1 MHGGLAIGQ
10 QALIET
16 GIAGQSAI
24 DLDHRFTPARQ
35 QALAQHGQIH
45 GQQEHDQV
53 GVTLASVLQVP
64 ARAIDQ
70 HVLPCRQPVVDVA
83 RNAIGQA
90 VSAPAKGKGAL
101 GLHFGEL
108 LHADTQ
114 RRFPTDSAERV
125 MTRCTIRQPRS
136 ASRSRAASSRLSL
149 PEPEGPMR

>member
-53 GVTLASVLQVP
+53 GITLAGVLQVP

-90 VSAPAKGKGAL
+90 VSVPAQGKGAP

-114 RRFPTDSAERV
+114 RRFPHRFRRASDDPPHDSAATFGKPCSCGLQQAV
-125 MTRCTIRQPRS
+125 L
-136 ASRSRAASSRLSL
+136 A
-149 PEPEGPMR
+149 